1 MSDQE
6 KFFILKRELVRVR
19 RRIWFSVIVLWIIV
33 FVSEFYLNL
42 DGLDSLYGFFVGI
55 LLTTPIWYYYRK
67 REKQI
72 LSQMAKL
79 RT

>member
-1 MSDQE
+1 VSDQE

>member
-1 MSDQE
+1 VSDQE

-55 LLTTPIWYYYRK
+55 LLTAPIWYYYRK